1 MAIDRDECTNESSKQ
16 VRSMMLSSQS
26 AMARSRVAAAL
37 ALASCVAL
45 VTGCSHQQKVAYQ
58 PPPPPV
64 YERRTPPPVASTRAK
79 PPAGT
84 PQSTDESAA
93 GFDDTSGKP
102 VLTEFGAASWY
113 GPPYHNHA
121 GADGTIFD
129 QNAMT
134 AAHRTLP
141 MGSTVR
147 VTNVATNQSVLVRIT
162 DRGPF
167 VPGRVLDL
175 SLGAAKAIGVW
186 RPGVAEVKIEAFAH
200 ATNDPAGRWC
210 VQIGAFKNSDDALD
224 LRDELMQ
231 RYKTAKVIEFT
242 GPTGHWVRVNPAKP
256 DLAHAN
262 EVAQGLESND
272 PAAFPYVVRL
282 D

>member
-1 MAIDRDECTNESSKQ
+1 METP
-16 VRSMMLSSQS
+16 RS
-26 AMARSRVAAAL
+26 
-37 ALASCVAL
+37 
-45 VTGCSHQQKVAYQ
+45 T
-58 PPPPPV
+58 
-64 YERRTPPPVASTRAK
+64 
-79 PPAGT
+79 
-84 PQSTDESAA
+84 A

-102 VLTEFGAASWY
+102 VLTQFGAASWY
-113 GPPYHNHA
+113 GPPYHNRA
-121 GADGTIFD
+121 AADGSIFD

-167 VPGRVLDL
+167 VPGRILDL

-262 EVAQGLESND
+262 EVAESLASND

>member
-1 MAIDRDECTNESSKQ
+1 MKGGGVVGRVA
-16 VRSMMLSSQS
+16 S
-26 AMARSRVAAAL
+26 AAAMTMAAAL
-37 ALASCVAL
+37 AS
-45 VTGCSHQQKVAYQ
+45 GCHHQAQVAYQ

-64 YERRTPPPVASTRAK
+64 VVARRTPPPQSVHLPGVK
-79 PPAGT
+79 PSAATPMSPEGT
-84 PQSTDESAA
+84 PSV

-102 VLTEFGAASWY
+102 VLVQYGTASWY
-113 GPPYHNHA
+113 GPPYNHRA

-129 QNAMT
+129 QDAMT

-147 VTNVATNQSVLVRIT
+147 VTNVETKQSVLVRIT

-167 VPGRVLDL
+167 SPGRVLDL

-186 RPGVAEVKIEAFAH
+186 RPGTAQVKIEAYAH
-200 ATNDPAGRWC
+200 PNADPDGRWC
-210 VQIGAFKNSDDALD
+210 VQIGAFRNPDDALD
-224 LRDELMQ
+224 VKSAMQ
-231 RYKTAKVIEFT
+231 ERYTTAKVIEFA

-262 EVAQGLESND
+262 EVAKSVESAD
-272 PAAFPYVVRL
+272 PAAVPYVVRIN
-282 D
+282 

>member
-1 MAIDRDECTNESSKQ
+1 LTGGARERIIKEGRLMT
-16 VRSMMLSSQS
+16 LFSQS
-26 AMARSRVAAAL
+26 ATTPSRIAAAFVL
-37 ALASCVAL
+37 TCGAVL
-45 VTGCSHQQKVAYQ
+45 VVGCGHQQRVAYQ

-64 YERRTPPPVASTRAK
+64 TTPHRTPPAVASIPAK

-84 PQSTDESAA
+84 PQSTHESTA

-256 DLAHAN
+256 DLQHAN
-262 EVAQGLESND
+262 EVAQSLESTD

>member
-1 MAIDRDECTNESSKQ
+1 MA
-16 VRSMMLSSQS
+16 
-26 AMARSRVAAAL
+26 
-37 ALASCVAL
+37 
-45 VTGCSHQQKVAYQ
+45 GCHHQQTIAYQ

-64 YERRTPPPVASTRAK
+64 YARRTSPPVSSRTEK
-79 PPAGT
+79 PSAGT
-84 PQSTDESAA
+84 PIAPQSTA
-93 GFDDTSGKP
+93 GFDDISGKP

-113 GPPYHNHA
+113 GPPYHNRA

-147 VTNVATNQSVLVRIT
+147 VTNVTTNQSVLVRIT

-175 SLGAAKAIGVW
+175 SMGAAKAIGVW
-186 RPGVAEVKIEAFAH
+186 RPGVAQVKIEAFAH

-224 LRDELMQ
+224 LQAELMQ

-242 GPTGHWVRVNPAKP
+242 GPTGHWLRVNPAKP

-262 EVAQGLESND
+262 EVAESVASAD
-272 PAAFPYVVRL
+272 PSALPYVVRL

>member
-1 MAIDRDECTNESSKQ
+1 MPF
-16 VRSMMLSSQS
+16 LPQS
-26 AMARSRVAAAL
+26 ASARSPIAARATAVFALTACAAL
-37 ALASCVAL
+37 TA
-45 VTGCSHQQKVAYQ
+45 GCHHQARVAYQ

-64 YERRTPPPVASTRAK
+64 SARRVRPPEITTHNTAK

-84 PQSTDESAA
+84 PQSLQ
-93 GFDDTSGKP
+93 GFDDTSSPP
-102 VLTEFGAASWY
+102 VLTEFGIASWY

-121 GADGTIFD
+121 SADGTLFD
-129 QNAMT
+129 QNALT

-147 VTNVATNQSVLVRIT
+147 VTNVATNQSILVRIT

-175 SLGAAKAIGVW
+175 SMGAAKAIGVW
-186 RPGVAEVKIEAFAH
+186 RPGIAQVKIEAFAH
-200 ATNDPAGRWC
+200 PNPDPAGRWC
-210 VQIGAFKNSDDALD
+210 VQIGAFKSPDDALD
-224 LRDELMQ
+224 LQADLMR

-262 EVAQGLESND
+262 EVAESLQSPD
-272 PAAFPYVVRL
+272 PTALPYVVRL